1 MKRNLYNKVAD
12 YEAVHWW
19 FKGRRKIIEKSLKF
33 FIKPNTKNTILEI
46 SCGSGGNLKMLSK
59 FGKLS
64 ATEMDAKVRKIA
76 QQKKICPVHYG
87 KLPDELSTQKK
98 DIICIFDV
106 LEHVQNDKKS
116 LQTIRTK
123 LNKDG
128 LLIVTVPALMSLWSQ
143 HDVVNHHK
151 RRYTKKILK
160 KLLQTAGYQVI
171 YSTYFNF
178 FLFPLVFLIRFF
190 NRFKKKPKGD
200 LTLPTPI
207 INSILTGIF
216 SMEKLLIPRFSFP
229 IGVSLLFVAKKI

>member
-1 MKRNLYNKVAD
+1 VKRDLYNKVAD

-19 FKGRRKIIEKSLKF
+19 FKGRRKIIEKSLNVF
-33 FIKPNTKNTILEI
+33 VKPNKKNTILEI
-46 SCGSGGNLKMLSK
+46 SCGSGGNLKMLSN
-59 FGKLS
+59 FGKLA

-160 KLLQTAGYQVI
+160 KQLQTAGYQVI

-190 NRFKKKPKGD
+190 NRFKKTSKGD

-207 INSILTGIF
+207 INSILKGIF